1 MLKKHGATLDFTC
14 FEIKTGR
21 DDCPPYFSD
30 PEALVYQ
37 VRRATQQAGVKLAGE
52 NALHV
57 DNWEA
62 YDMILA
68 KSKYLDSFC
77 FLRFTEALTDPNNEF
92 RKFVHYLSKVQRPLP
107 QSA

>member
-1 MLKKHGATLDFTC
+1 MICAQTHAARDP
-14 FEIKTGR
+14 ISWPAGR
-21 DDCPPYFSD
+21 
-30 PEALVYQ
+30 AAA
-37 VRRATQQAGVKLAGE
+37 RATQQAGVKLAGE
-52 NALHV
+52 NALPV

-68 KSKYLDSFC
+68 KSKYLGSFC